1 VAHPLKTYGW
11 STAESSPGFTFP
23 VHIRVRQFIQFFHS
37 FLRIDPSA
45 AVQKTA
51 KSCACAPLGTPIC
64 LCDSRGPYFKL
75 SERISVMVMWK
86 QHPSSSPASSLPDQ
100 VRPSVPVV
108 EPAPVYAGPP
118 SSSSFKQSGAEQTVL
133 TSGIFVRGEISGP
146 EALYID
152 GIVDGQINT
161 PGERV
166 TVGPKGTV
174 MSSSKTPCITAR
186 EIVVLGTV
194 RGNLVATDRL
204 EIRANGS
211 VTGDVSTMRLKIEDG
226 SFFQGGIDIRKAEPK
241 PAEPKPVEEVEQAQ
255 VSPSD
260 LEYAAAEI

>member
-1 VAHPLKTYGW
+1 MA
-11 STAESSPGFTFP
+11 
-23 VHIRVRQFIQFFHS
+23 
-37 FLRIDPSA
+37 
-45 AVQKTA
+45 
-51 KSCACAPLGTPIC
+51 
-64 LCDSRGPYFKL
+64 
-75 SERISVMVMWK
+75 MWK
-86 QHPSSSPASSLPDQ
+86 QQPSSSPASSLPDQ

-108 EPAPVYAGPP
+108 EPAAAMAGPH
-118 SSSSFKQSGAEQTVL
+118 SSSAFKQSGAEQTIL
-133 TSGIFVRGEISGP
+133 TSGIFVRGEITGP
-146 EALYID
+146 EPLYID

-211 VTGDVSTMRLKIEDG
+211 VTGDVSTVRLKIEDG
-226 SFFQGGIDIRKAEPK
+226 SYFQGGIDIRKAEPK
-241 PAEPKPVEEVEQAQ
+241 PAEPKPAEEVEQAQ